1 MVEERRYCM
10 DIVTQ
15 LQAARA
21 ALRAVELQILR
32 KHVSHCVAAALASGT
47 KKEAGKKM
55 DELMAVLKKQ

>member
-1 MVEERRYCM
+1 M